1 MVALAQ
7 TETGYGVRW
16 LGYLILSVLA
26 NIAILSVID
35 LSRKADPLIIPM
47 EFKISFNSVA
57 KSAQKAEAVQPPPT
71 PVQEIIKPVE
81 KILEP
86 IPAPPPPA
94 PVAPVAPVA
103 EIVTKKVAPKAIA
116 LKKEQAP
123 ILEPVQEIEK
133 IEQPPLPVPMP
144 RVKPRLTPLVKPEPK
159 PQIAEKPKPVEP
171 IKPVIE
177 EQLVAALAPTPEPA
191 KLTETLA
198 PAPEKK
204 PVQDASDDIQGD
216 DGKGLST
223 IVGKPSYKRR
233 GQPRYP
239 KRAQDMGQQG
249 EVKLHVLVA
258 RDGKPK
264 ELKIAKSS
272 GYRLLDKAA
281 LAAVKKWEFIPK
293 RKGTVAV
300 ASWVAVPVN
309 FVLR

>member
-7 TETGYGVRW
+7 TETDYGVRW

-47 EFKISFNSVA
+47 EFKISFSSVA
-57 KSAQKAEAVQPPPT
+57 KSAQKVEAVQPSPKPI
-71 PVQEIIKPVE
+71 QEITKPIKKVV
-81 KILEP
+81 EP

-94 PVAPVAPVA
+94 PIAPVA
-103 EIVTKKVAPKAIA
+103 EIVTKEVAPKVIT
-116 LKKEQAP
+116 LKQEAAP
-123 ILEPVQEIEK
+123 IPEPVQEIAKSE
-133 IEQPPLPVPMP
+133 EPPLPIPMP
-144 RVKPRLTPLVKPEPK
+144 RIKPKLKPLVKPEPK
-159 PQIAEKPKPVEP
+159 PQIAQKPKPAEP
-171 IKPVIE
+171 VKPMLE
-177 EQLVAALAPTPEPA
+177 EQLVAALAPEPA
-191 KLTETLA
+191 KPVESLT

-204 PVQDASDDIQGD
+204 PAQDASDEILGD
-216 DGKGLST
+216 DGEGLST
-223 IVGKPSYKRR
+223 VVGKPSYKRK

-239 KRAQDMGQQG
+239 PRALDMGQQG

-293 RKGTVAV
+293 RKGAVAV